1 MSKSYA
7 RLIQDELSAYY
18 RKHGRYP
25 AKLVIDKDLFLS
37 EVADWITIPHRE
49 SPDKNQVF
57 GIPALD
63 RDHVLVVPP
72 PDEL

>member
-18 RKHGRYP
+18 RKYGRYP

-37 EVADWITIPHRE
+37 EVADWITISHKE
-49 SPDKNQVF
+49 STDKDQVF
-57 GIPALD
+57 GIPAID
-63 RDHVLVVPP
+63 RDYVLVVPP
-72 PDEL
+72 PNEL